1 METLQELVNLVM
13 QKRVKKVELFDE
25 NSRNKASNY
34 FKLFDGIHNKYYQND
49 QEASL
54 DIYQCEPTEKKY
66 LILKTR
72 LKKKL
77 LNTLF
82 FIDIQKNGDVSDFE
96 IAWQDTFQLLYQAKV
111 LYLSNSFRLAIPYLE
126 KTLQK
131 AQKYAITSIEI
142 ECINLLRD
150 YYSQQESGYKNF
162 LSYQEIS
169 IQLENRFFAEQT
181 TERYLQEL
189 NIQFI
194 RKKYDEESLIQK
206 ASEYLKKSQ
215 ELNTQYDSYR
225 IQYNFLRIKT
235 LYHQIQED
243 YDNLLKSIK
252 EQEMYLQKNPQL
264 ISSKK
269 VEALQFLNLN
279 TFLHQKNIK
288 STNAFFEKLEQP
300 KIHSNDSSYWYELQE
315 YHLLT
320 CLHTQ
325 NFIEAAQVFQ
335 KVISQNS
342 FRYQSSEKHKRWYI
356 YQAYLH
362 FFYKSLRIREI
373 RPLIQNSKVNFR
385 LSEFIE
391 QTQPSPNKSKIGL
404 QVSYIT
410 AKLLFFLDK
419 LDLPSMRD
427 MVRDLQAYT
436 RRYPQKDMH
445 YRREIFIHMLQVMVD
460 EDFKFYPTR
469 QLTEKYSHELYNT
482 NSRYQGGDD
491 LLEVLPYEVIW
502 QIILEKLKDYRY
514 G

>member
-13 QKRVKKVELFDE
+13 QKRIKKVELFDE

-34 FKLFDGIHNKYYQND
+34 FKLFDGIHNKHYQSD
-49 QEASL
+49 QDASL

-96 IAWQDTFQLLYQAKV
+96 IAWQDTFQLLYQARV
-111 LYLSNSFRLAIPYLE
+111 LYLSNTFHLAIPYLE

-131 AQKYAITSIEI
+131 AQKYEVTAIEI
-142 ECINLLRD
+142 ECTNLLKD
-150 YYSQQESGYKNF
+150 FYSQQENGYKTF
-162 LSYQEIS
+162 LTYQEIS
-169 IQLENRFFAEQT
+169 VQLENRFLAEQT
-181 TERYLQEL
+181 IERYFQEL

-194 RKKYDEESLIQK
+194 RKKYDENYLAQK
-206 ASEYLKKSQ
+206 ASEYLQKSQ
-215 ELNTQYDSYR
+215 ILNEKHNSYR

-243 YDNLLKSIK
+243 YDHVLNSLK
-252 EQEMYLQKNPQL
+252 EQEQYLQKNPQL

-269 VEALQFLNLN
+269 IEALQLLNLN
-279 TFLHQKNIK
+279 TFLHQKNTK
-288 STNAFFEKLEQP
+288 SITSFFEKVNQSTTNSP
-300 KIHSNDSSYWYELQE
+300 YWYELQE
-315 YHLLT
+315 YHLLIH
-320 CLHTQ
+320 LHTQ
-325 NFIEAAQVFQ
+325 NFIAAAQVFQ
-335 KVISQNS
+335 KVVSQNT
-342 FRYQSSEKHKRWYI
+342 FRHLSSEKHQRWYI

-362 FFYKSLRIREI
+362 FFYKSLKIKEI

-385 LSEFIE
+385 LSDFLE
-391 QTQPSPNKSKIGL
+391 QVHPSSDKSKAGL

-419 LDLPSMRD
+419 LDLPSLRD
-427 MVRDLQAYT
+427 MVRDLNTYT

-445 YRREIFIHMLQVMVD
+445 YRRELFIQMLQVMVD

-469 QLTEKYSHELYNT
+469 QLTEKHLNDLYNT